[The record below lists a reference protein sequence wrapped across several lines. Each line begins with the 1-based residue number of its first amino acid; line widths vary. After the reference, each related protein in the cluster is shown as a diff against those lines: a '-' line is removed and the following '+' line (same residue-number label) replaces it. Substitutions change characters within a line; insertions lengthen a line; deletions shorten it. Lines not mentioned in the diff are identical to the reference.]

1 MTFTDWAMSLGGIG
15 FLLLG
20 MGMMTEGLKAAAG
33 DSLRSILE
41 RSTQTRMRAL
51 VTGFS
56 LTALVQSSSA
66 VIMTT
71 LGFTNA
77 GMLGMRKAAWLVFG
91 SNVGT
96 TMTAWI
102 VALIGLKIRL
112 DMIAMPLIGIGIL
125 MHLLIRGGRF
135 KHIGYAMAGFG
146 ILFFGLGTLR
156 DAFDSVAE
164 VFPVEQIAA
173 AGLWGVALGILIGAA
188 LTMLIQSSSAAL
200 AIILT
205 AAVTG
210 VFTPLVG
217 ASLVIGANLGTTST
231 SVLASIGATANA
243 KRLAW
248 VHVSEKIFTGT
259 IALALLWPMWKLA
272 DLISDMAGGT
282 IATGLAL
289 YHTLFNV
296 LGVLLMW
303 FFAEHLFRFVER
315 MVKQPDLSSE
325 TARYLDKTVL
335 SSPVMGVGAMHSE
348 QKRVFKQLL
357 RRGRH
362 ILALADDERD
372 GHDEVNTSTL
382 MTKIADFSDELG
394 KVAGM
399 GNQSEL
405 YLNLNWALREMRELR
420 LNLNAL
426 RKPDANGLHDALGE
440 ALVQLLSQLMGSGQ
454 LKALSAIERS
464 QLMKAIKAE
473 RRTRRKFLL
482 AQLEQGSAD
491 ATLTTRQLTLIA
503 NAEDAAKRV
512 LRVAGVLYP
521 AQEAIATDELA
532 ASDIGRPDSDAA
544 ADAHPDSAVDAR

>member
-96 TMTAWI
+96 TMTAWV

-112 DMIAMPLIGIGIL
+112 DIIAMPLIGVGIL

-173 AGLWGVALGILIGAA
+173 AGLWGVALGIVIGAA

-231 SVLASIGATANA
+231 SVLAAIGATANA

-248 VHVSEKIFTGT
+248 VHVGEKIFTGS

-426 RKPDANGLHDALGE
+426 RKPDANVLHDALGE

-473 RRTRRKFLL
+473 RRTRRKYLL

-503 NAEDAAKRV
+503 NAEDVAKRV

-521 AQEAIATDELA
+521 AQESTATDELA
-532 ASDIGRPDSDAA
+532 ASDIGRPDA
-544 ADAHPDSAVDAR
+544 ADTRPDSAVDAR